1 MPEAGRF
8 MGEDI
13 ISGRSTI
20 PKTFNR
26 YGYCWLNP
34 IRYIDLNG
42 KDPITPQQARDM
54 AWEFWEDQVQK
65 VVSEIEN
72 EIDSIQNDI
81 NETIDAG
88 IQMAKDA
95 AEAVGNGIQTG
106 LNVASDIIDSGIQ
119 TAISTAEAVGN
130 GIQTGVNAAVDFG
143 KDTWNTAIDLMI
155 SLGKSELELMT
166 KLTGANTINLSA
178 SGRAAMGVSVSGAIG
193 FTVDSTGNIAFQGNV
208 SAGGGIPSVGAG
220 LSLMLSDTL
229 SYENLEGWG
238 AIIGGSWGEGVSAGY
253 DLIFMDGEVGHTF
266 SIGSAINLP
275 FTGFLELHG
284 ETGYT
289 ITFVSWNPF
298 SILENLKFKN
308 INKCPNI

>member
-106 LNVASDIIDSGIQ
+106 LNVASDIIDSGIH

-130 GIQTGVNAAVDFG
+130 GIQTVVI
-143 KDTWNTAIDLMI
+143 TAL
-155 SLGKSELELMT
+155 
-166 KLTGANTINLSA
+166 
-178 SGRAAMGVSVSGAIG
+178 
-193 FTVDSTGNIAFQGNV
+193 AF
-208 SAGGGIPSVGAG
+208 
-220 LSLMLSDTL
+220 
-229 SYENLEGWG
+229 NLE
-238 AIIGGSWGEGVSAGY
+238 ARIFVINSNSDFPNDIIKSIAVFQVSFPKSTA
-253 DLIFMDGEVGHTF
+253 
-266 SIGSAINLP
+266 A
-275 FTGFLELHG
+275 FTP
-284 ETGYT
+284 
-289 ITFVSWNPF
+289 V
-298 SILENLKFKN
+298 
-308 INKCPNI
+308 